1 MNYKDL
7 IKRRSLQK
15 EPKIEPQQVW
25 RLLKRSYQD
34 LALAKRILKE
44 DRAGCL
50 DFLYKAMFHAANALI
65 RFQGY
70 RPGPY
75 RQHQGIV
82 EACRRTLG
90 KDAKGM
96 ILKFDRL
103 RIRRNEFE
111 YFALVRI
118 SETELRN
125 TFQTVEKF
133 IKVIERKIK
142 RK

>member
-1 MNYKDL
+1 MNYSDL

-15 EPKIEPQQVW
+15 EPRIDSQQIK
-25 RLLKRSYQD
+25 RLLERSYKD

-65 RFQGY
+65 RSQGY

-90 KDAKGM
+90 KEAEK
-96 ILKFDRL
+96 LVFKFDRL

-111 YFALVRI
+111 YFAIVRI
-118 SETELRN
+118 SESELRN
-125 TFQTVEKF
+125 TFQTAEKF
-133 IKVIERKIK
+133 IERIEKEIK
-142 RK
+142 